1 MWCGVSVCAVSKLR
15 ERGRDVQQHIKERQ
29 AILASEAAAHQ
40 GKAGFL
46 ASEAVP
52 FAPAELDH
60 LGLAQRVLA
69 QPEVIRA
76 I

>member
-1 MWCGVSVCAVSKLR
+1 MHLKQQHIKERQAFLR
-15 ERGRDVQQHIKERQ
+15 LKQQHIKERQ

-60 LGLAQRVLA
+60 LGLAQRVLT

>member
-1 MWCGVSVCAVSKLR
+1 MVCVLWNSKLR
-15 ERGRDVQQHIKERQ
+15 ERGRDVQHQRARGGKQHIKERQ
-29 AILASEAAAHQ
+29 AILASD
-40 GKAGFL
+40 
-46 ASEAVP
+46 AVP

-60 LGLAQRVLA
+60 LGLAQRVLT